1 MLTVKSPVSGE
12 YRVKQVDRFI
22 EIARALE
29 CDEDKERFEEKLGK
43 IAKATPGKP
52 ALKTQNGRF
61 KMISRLLATLVM
73 LLLAFVAF
81 WDNTLNDGY
90 FATITGFL
98 FLLLA
103 VVIWFKWG
111 TIGRIFYA
119 AEGKDPIIETGS
131 KVVGHMIFHRHDP
144 SSHHSPSSNR

>member
-1 MLTVKSPVSGE
+1 
-12 YRVKQVDRFI
+12 
-22 EIARALE
+22 
-29 CDEDKERFEEKLGK
+29 
-43 IAKATPGKP
+43 
-52 ALKTQNGRF
+52 
-61 KMISRLLATLVM
+61 MISRLLATLVM

-81 WDNTLNDGY
+81 SDNALNAGY
-90 FATITGFL
+90 FTTITGFL

-119 AEGKDPIIETGS
+119 VEGNDPIIETAS
-131 KVVGHMIFHRHDP
+131 KVVSRIGFPRHDQ